1 MPSLSGDDGRG
12 DPLVPIPNT
21 IVKPS
26 SADGTWGENPW
37 ESRSLPGNQ
46 KQPNLFGLAVFCL
59 DLCSGL
65 NKDNHKGME
74 ILEYRKKS

>member
-37 ESRSLPGNQ
+37 ESRTLPGKTNPSNSWMGFLYESQ
-46 KQPNLFGLAVFCL
+46 KVDAP
-59 DLCSGL
+59 
-65 NKDNHKGME
+65 KGTSSTFWG
-74 ILEYRKKS
+74 IFFKI